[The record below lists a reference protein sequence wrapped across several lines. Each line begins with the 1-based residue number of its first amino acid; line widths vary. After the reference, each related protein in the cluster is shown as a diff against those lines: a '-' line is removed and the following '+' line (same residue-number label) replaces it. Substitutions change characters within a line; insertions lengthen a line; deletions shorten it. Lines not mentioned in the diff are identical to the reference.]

1 VIYITVQADI
11 EKLIALCEA
20 TMGNYSLMAQSTEE
34 QNSKD
39 TYNNMKSDIQRH
51 IQFLND
57 RLEYLNEN
65 NQLNKK

>member
-1 VIYITVQADI
+1 MTVQADI